1 MMNKKAIAAFAAGAT
16 LLAGFAMAT
25 PAFAGDYTNEVYTEA
40 LLVKTNAEA
49 KVAAAQTA
57 VKTAQD
63 SATDATKKYQDGLA
77 TFLKTQGN
85 TEEKYKQDAT
95 GKGLFETMNTANATL
110 ASKKAELRKANA
122 ALRKATDDFS
132 AAELAKKLQDAKDA
146 EDAKAAEDLYE
157 HSQYGESYHP
167 FLKED
172 GTLRQEN
179 PDGTPKQ
186 DDEKAPKKDDKKDDK

>member
-1 MMNKKAIAAFAAGAT
+1 
-16 LLAGFAMAT
+16 MAT
-25 PAFAGDYTNEVYTEA
+25 PAMAGDYTNEVYTEA
-40 LLVKTNAEA
+40 FTAKTNAEA
-49 KVAAAQTA
+49 KVAAAQAAVTTA
-57 VKTAQD
+57 K
-63 SATDATKKYQDGLA
+63 SAASEATKAYQDGLKA
-77 TFLKTQGN
+77 YLAANQGKKESDYQKADGKT
-85 TEEKYKQDAT
+85 
-95 GKGLFETMNTANATL
+95 LFETKTNADATL
-110 ASKKAELRKANA
+110 ASKNVELRKANA
-122 ALRKATDDFS
+122 ALRRAVADFS
-132 AAELAKKLQDAKDA
+132 AADLAKRLQDAKDA